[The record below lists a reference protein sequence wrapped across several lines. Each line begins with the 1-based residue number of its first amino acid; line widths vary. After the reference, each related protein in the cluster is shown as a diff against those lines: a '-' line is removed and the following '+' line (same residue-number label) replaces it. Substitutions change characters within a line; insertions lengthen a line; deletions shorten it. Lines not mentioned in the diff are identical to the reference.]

1 MMLKFVGGI
10 FIVVCGTL
18 GGIYF
23 SLRLRR
29 KAEFFEQYIMF
40 LTQVQTMIS
49 YSGISVREILKEIKN
64 IPLAEPILTD
74 TEKYMDN
81 GEAIES
87 AWKKAVNE
95 NMKKLYFEKS
105 DIEIV
110 EYFGNA
116 FGISDKEGELSK
128 IKLHEELVRN
138 RWHVLKNDMLSKCRV
153 YRVTGMF
160 CGVMAAALI
169 C

>member
-1 MMLKFVGGI
+1 MLRFVGGI

-29 KAEFFEQYIMF
+29 KAEFFEQYLMF

-49 YSGISVREILKEIKN
+49 YGGMSVKEILREVRN

-74 TEKYMDN
+74 TEKYMN
-81 GEAIES
+81 EGEAIET

-95 NMKKLYFEKS
+95 NGKKLHLEKS
-105 DIEIV
+105 DTELL
-110 EYFGNA
+110 EYFGNT
-116 FGISDKEGELSK
+116 FGVSDREGELSK
-128 IKLHEELVRN
+128 IKLHEELVKE
-138 RWHVLKNDMLSKCRV
+138 RWNILKNEMLSKCRV
-153 YRVTGMF
+153 YRIVGMF
-160 CGVMAAALI
+160 CGVMTAVLI

>member
-23 SLRLRR
+23 SLRLKK

-49 YSGISVREILKEIKN
+49 YGGMSVREILREIRN
-64 IPLAEPILTD
+64 IPLAEPILLD

-81 GEAIES
+81 GEAIET
-87 AWKKAVNE
+87 AWKKAVGE
-95 NMKKLYFEKS
+95 NKKQLHLEKS
-105 DIEIV
+105 DKELL
-110 EYFGNA
+110 EYFGNT
-116 FGISDKEGELSK
+116 FGVSDREGELSK
-128 IKLHEELVRN
+128 IKLHEELIRE
-138 RWHVLKNDMLSKCRV
+138 RWENLKSEMYAKCRV
-153 YRVTGMF
+153 YRIVGMF
-160 CGVMAAALI
+160 CGVMTAVLI

>member
-1 MMLKFVGGI
+1 MLKLIGGVL
-10 FIVVCGTL
+10 IVICGTL

-23 SLRLRR
+23 SLRLRK

-49 YSGISVREILKEIKN
+49 YGGMSVREILREIN

-81 GEAIES
+81 GEAIET
-87 AWKKAVNE
+87 AWKKAVDE
-95 NMKKLYFEKS
+95 NMKKQRFEKA
-105 DIEIV
+105 DIEII
-110 EYFGNA
+110 EYFGNM
-116 FGISDKEGELSK
+116 FGVSDREGEVSK
-128 IKLHEELVRN
+128 IKLHEELVRE
-138 RWHVLKNDMLSKCRV
+138 RWERLKSEMNSKCRV
-153 YRVTGMF
+153 YRIVGMF
-160 CGVMAAALI
+160 CGVMTAVLI

>member
-10 FIVVCGTL
+10 LIVVCGTL

-23 SLRLRR
+23 SLRLKR

-49 YSGISVREILKEIKN
+49 YGGMSIGEILRGIKSV
-64 IPLAEPILTD
+64 PLTEPILLD

-81 GEAIES
+81 GEAIET
-87 AWKKAVNE
+87 AWKKAVGE
-95 NMKKLYFEKS
+95 NKKKLHLEKS
-105 DIEIV
+105 DTELL
-110 EYFGNA
+110 EYFGNS
-116 FGISDKEGELSK
+116 FGVSDREGELSK
-128 IKLHEELVRN
+128 IKLHEELVRE
-138 RWHVLKNDMLSKCRV
+138 RWENLKNEMYAKCRV
-153 YRVTGMF
+153 YRIVGMF
-160 CGVMAAALI
+160 CGVMTAVLI

>member
-1 MMLKFVGGI
+1 MLRFVGGI

-29 KAEFFEQYIMF
+29 KAEFFEQYLMF

-49 YSGISVREILKEIKN
+49 YGRMSVKEILREVRN

-74 TEKYMDN
+74 TEKYMN
-81 GEAIES
+81 EGEAIET

-95 NMKKLYFEKS
+95 NGKKLHLEKS
-105 DIEIV
+105 DTELL
-110 EYFGNA
+110 EYFGNT
-116 FGISDKEGELSK
+116 FGVSDREGELSK
-128 IKLHEELVRN
+128 IKLHEELIKE
-138 RWHVLKNDMLSKCRV
+138 RWENLKSEMNAKCRV
-153 YRVTGMF
+153 YRIVGMF
-160 CGVMAAALI
+160 CGVMTAVLI

>member
-23 SLRLRR
+23 SLRLKK

-49 YSGISVREILKEIKN
+49 YGGMSVREILREIRN
-64 IPLAEPILTD
+64 IPLAEPILYD

-81 GEAIES
+81 GEAIET
-87 AWKKAVNE
+87 AWKKAVGE
-95 NMKKLYFEKS
+95 NKKQLHLEKS
-105 DIEIV
+105 DKELL
-110 EYFGNA
+110 EYFGNT
-116 FGISDKEGELSK
+116 FGVSDREGELSK
-128 IKLHEELVRN
+128 IKLHEELIRE
-138 RWHVLKNDMLSKCRV
+138 RWENLKNEMYAKCRV
-153 YRVTGMF
+153 YRIVGMF
-160 CGVMAAALI
+160 CGVMTAVLI